1 MICTKTSPYHA
12 VQQAI
17 DDATLMCTRGYG
29 DSSDWDMDSIR
40 SEKMLQINFPA
51 NRLRTIMGKNKR
63 FKYS

>member
-1 MICTKTSPYHA
+1 LALRQPPVENYIGMICLKTSPYHA

-40 SEKMLQINFPA
+40 SEKMNVA
-51 NRLRTIMGKNKR
+51 D
-63 FKYS
+63 